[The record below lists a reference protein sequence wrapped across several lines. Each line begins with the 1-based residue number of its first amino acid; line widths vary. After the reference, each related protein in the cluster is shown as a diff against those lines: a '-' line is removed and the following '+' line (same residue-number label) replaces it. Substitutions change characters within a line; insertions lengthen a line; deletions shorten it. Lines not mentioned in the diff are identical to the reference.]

1 MRNPRTL
8 CDAILAEE
16 PMKKTKPMRLLSQ
29 DMKIWTGPLN
39 DRARAEAHAQ
49 RLEKLLLDILDVFLF
64 TIVFTGIVA
73 VTIWIFK
80 VI

>member
-1 MRNPRTL
+1 
-8 CDAILAEE
+8 
-16 PMKKTKPMRLLSQ
+16 MKKTKPMRLLSR

-39 DRARAEAHAQ
+39 DRARAEAHAE
-49 RLEKLLLDILDVFLF
+49 RLEKLLMDIVDVILF

-73 VTIWIFK
+73 VTIWTFK

>member
-1 MRNPRTL
+1 
-8 CDAILAEE
+8 
-16 PMKKTKPMRLLSQ
+16 MKKTKPMRLLSQ

-39 DRARAEAHAQ
+39 DRASAEAHAQ
-49 RLEKLLLDILDVFLF
+49 RLEKLLMDIVDVILF